1 MELVTWNSQGSRWDY
16 NCCPVLT
23 DTLPDTSNCAGT
35 HTKQRRRQVLAFGEL
50 TVQHGL
56 DNGQC
61 ARATVRRV
69 WQRLWENPELL
80 QPLGGPASHLSGTL
94 CLTFQSSGTTGQSGT
109 DGTEVRKSEAELW
122 QNHGAG
128 WLRREHTG
136 TLEGLVG
143 PDPRKTQTNF

>member
-1 MELVTWNSQGSRWDY
+1 M
-16 NCCPVLT
+16 
-23 DTLPDTSNCAGT
+23 
-35 HTKQRRRQVLAFGEL
+35 
-50 TVQHGL
+50 
-56 DNGQC
+56 
-61 ARATVRRV
+61 